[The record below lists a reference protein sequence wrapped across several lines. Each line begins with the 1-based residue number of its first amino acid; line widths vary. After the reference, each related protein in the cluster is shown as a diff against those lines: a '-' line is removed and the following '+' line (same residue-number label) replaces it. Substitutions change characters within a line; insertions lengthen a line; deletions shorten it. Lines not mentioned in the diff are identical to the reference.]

1 MTRSPAH
8 LATSPSGTALRRPSW
23 LDRSIASAL
32 LLITP
37 EYRNVRRQQRCN
49 ARSRTPSLAQPP
61 EMPFAWITVLGETIR
76 IARQPRPGS
85 PTLLLLCPL
94 PQSILAFAPIW
105 PALAERFDLV
115 AVDLPG
121 FGRSSG
127 GIAWMTFAAQGRF
140 LKACIEQLG
149 LRRPHIVAPD
159 VGMAAAVACV
169 GENPGMAASLVIG
182 DGPAIAPS
190 SNGSI
195 IRKLVHSGFWRFM
208 VTLADAGTFVEAANR
223 LAYVQYTPN
232 AQEVDDY
239 IRSYAGRVGPICR
252 WFRDYPTSL
261 VSTDVQLAGLDLP
274 VQLFWGRHD
283 ALLDVENAGRLL
295 QRLPRARLEI
305 LENAGHYSYQDAA
318 ADFTALLIRWVE
330 REHQQ
335 L

>member
-1 MTRSPAH
+1 MPSS
-8 LATSPSGTALRRPSW
+8 TSLRRPS
-23 LDRSIASAL
+23 LIDKAIASAL

-37 EYRNVRRQQRCN
+37 EYPKVRRQQRRN
-49 ARSRTPSLAQPP
+49 GRPLSPTLAAPP
-61 EMPFAWITVLGETIR
+61 AMPFETITVLGETIR
-76 IARQPRPGS
+76 IARQPRPGA
-85 PTLLLLCPL
+85 PTVLLLCPL

-105 PALAERFDLV
+105 PALAARFDLV

-127 GIAWMTFAAQGRF
+127 GIEWMTFAAQGRF
-140 LKACIEQLG
+140 LRACIAQLA
-149 LRRPHIVAPD
+149 LRQPHIVAPD

-169 GENPGMAASLVIG
+169 ADNPGIAASLVIG

-195 IRKLVHSGFWRFM
+195 INKLVHSGFWRFM

-223 LAYVQYTPN
+223 LAYVTYTPN
-232 AQEVDDY
+232 ALEVDDY

-252 WFRDYPTSL
+252 WFRDYPASL
-261 VSTDVQLAGLDLP
+261 ATTDPQLEQLDLP
-274 VQLFWGRHD
+274 VQLFWGRDD

-295 QRLPRARLEI
+295 QRLRRARLEI
-305 LENAGHYSYQDAA
+305 FDNAGHYSYQDAA
-318 ADFTALLIRWVE
+318 EAFSALVIRWVE
-330 REHQQ
+330 QEHRR